1 MIEEG
6 GAPLVGG
13 AKPQGFTTGEPEC
26 SRNKGASLCYMIPLE
41 HWNVERSDTFGGKS
55 TLVQPLYDLLL
66 ALWNAAGV
74 GAFQSLEREV
84 TSEPSEVRGWNEG
97 HMLD

>member
-1 MIEEG
+1 MIGEG
-6 GAPLVGG
+6 GTRTQCGG

-74 GAFQSLEREV
+74 GAFHSLEREV
-84 TSEPSEVRGWNEG
+84 AGEPCEG
-97 HMLD
+97 